1 MERVTRSELAQV
13 IAEKSRDKARF
24 VVAIAGAP
32 GSGKSTLATE
42 LAAELEQATVLP
54 MDGFHRDN
62 EELIALGRLHR
73 KGAPDTFD
81 ADGFVGLVRRLRQSK
96 SLTYPTFDRA
106 LDKTVPNGGSLQR
119 ETRIVLVE
127 GNYLLLDIPPWAA
140 LADLFDLT
148 VWLDEDRET
157 LKTRLVQRWRYQ
169 GFSEAEALA
178 QALGNDMLNAE
189 FAIEHSRLPGVVV
202 VSD

>member
-1 MERVTRSELAQV
+1 MTRSELAQV
-13 IAEKSRDKARF
+13 IAEKSRDKTRF

-32 GSGKSTLATE
+32 GSGKSTLAKA
-42 LAAELEQATVLP
+42 LAAELDQATVLP

-62 EELIALGRLHR
+62 EELIALGRLNR

-81 ADGFVGLVRRLRQSK
+81 AEGFVELVRRLRQSK
-96 SLTYPTFDRA
+96 SLIYPTFDRT
-106 LDKTVPNGGSLQR
+106 LDKTVPNGGRLQS

-127 GNYLLLDIPPWAA
+127 GNYLLLNIPPWTA
-140 LADLFDLT
+140 LADLFDMT
-148 VWLDEDRET
+148 VWLDEDRYT
-157 LKTRLVQRWRYQ
+157 LKTRLVQRWRDQ
-169 GFSEAEALA
+169 GLSEAEALA
-178 QALGNDMLNAE
+178 QALGNDIKNAD

>member
-1 MERVTRSELAQV
+1 MERVTRSELAQL

-32 GSGKSTLATE
+32 GSGKSTLATA
-42 LAAELEQATVLP
+42 LAAALEQAAVLP

-81 ADGFVGLVRRLRQSK
+81 AEGFVELVRRLRQND
-96 SLTYPTFDRA
+96 SLTYPTFDRT
-106 LDKTVPNGGSLQR
+106 LDKTVPNGGRLHSK
-119 ETRIVLVE
+119 TRIVLVE
-127 GNYLLLDIPPWAA
+127 GNYLLLDIPPWTA

-157 LKTRLVQRWRYQ
+157 LKARLVQRWRDQ
-169 GFSEAEALA
+169 GFSEVEALA
-178 QALGNDMLNAE
+178 QAQSNDMKNAE
-189 FAIEHSRLPGVVV
+189 FAIEHSRRPGVVV